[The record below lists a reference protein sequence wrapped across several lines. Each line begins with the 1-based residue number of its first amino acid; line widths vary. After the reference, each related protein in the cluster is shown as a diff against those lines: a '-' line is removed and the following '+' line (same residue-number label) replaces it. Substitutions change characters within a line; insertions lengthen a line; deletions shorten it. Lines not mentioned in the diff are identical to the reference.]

1 MCCPSRRDYRR
12 WGRDQNP
19 DFHSGSL
26 EDVRGSSSRQQRKL
40 RGCQE
45 CWGGGVVLRASRLLA
60 KGALCT
66 QRSGVRG
73 LHGRGPCH
81 CQRECVAGPAGAPG
95 HWVSSPT
102 SALVPPGTFVH
113 LSGRPGSG
121 ALGGVPRT
129 PGDQERSHTHTP
141 LSCHSPLEQ
150 VQEGGFAHVVSA
162 SCHVKRLRATSP
174 AGRSPGSPQVISIPT
189 PVCQKFAL
197 SPCSIP
203 PSLTLSS
210 HL

>member
-1 MCCPSRRDYRR
+1 M
-12 WGRDQNP
+12 
-19 DFHSGSL
+19 
-26 EDVRGSSSRQQRKL
+26 RGSSSRQQRKL

-129 PGDQERSHTHTP
+129 PGDQERSHTHTHTP
-141 LSCHSPLEQ
+141 FMPQPIRAGSRGWICSRGICVLPCQTSQSHFPSW
-150 VQEGGFAHVVSA
+150 QES
-162 SCHVKRLRATSP
+162 R
-174 AGRSPGSPQVISIPT
+174 
-189 PVCQKFAL
+189 
-197 SPCSIP
+197 
-203 PSLTLSS
+203 LSS
-210 HL
+210 SHQHSYTRLPKICLVTLLHPPLADPVFSSVKWGE